1 MLLKDKVALVTGAGF
16 GGIGQGVAEGFLAE
30 GCRVVY
36 ADLDEASA
44 AAAAAASG
52 ARAERWQVVGLD
64 VKSVES
70 NEACVAAAIRRFGR
84 LDIFMANAGVQCRKP
99 FFEQTEADFDRVI
112 GVNLKGA
119 FFGCQAA
126 ARAMA
131 KTGGGA
137 IILTSSNAAVCA
149 RPDVPAYGAS
159 KGGVA
164 ALTRHLAVDLARF
177 GIRVNSVAPGTVM
190 TNMTRTR
197 LQDPQILA
205 RESSLTI
212 DGRIGTPRDVAGAA
226 IFLASDYAAHVTGHS
241 IFVEGGEII
250 R

>member
-1 MLLKDKVALVTGAGF
+1 MLLENRVALVTGAGF

-36 ADLDEASA
+36 ADIDEASA
-44 AAAAAASG
+44 KRAAEASG
-52 ARAERWQVVGLD
+52 VHAERWSVVGVD
-64 VKSVES
+64 VTSVAA

-149 RPDVPAYGAS
+149 RPNVPGYGAS
-159 KGGVA
+159 KGGIA
-164 ALTRHLAVDLARF
+164 ALTRHLAVDLAPY

-190 TNMTRTR
+190 TNMTRSR
-197 LQDPQILA
+197 LQDPEVLA
-205 RESSLTI
+205 RETSLTI
-212 DGRIGTPRDVAGAA
+212 DGRIGTPNDVAGAA
-226 IFLASDYAAHVTGHS
+226 IFLASDYAAHITGHVL
-241 IFVEGGEII
+241 FVEGGEII
-250 R
+250 K